1 MFGNK
6 MDKIAMLADKN
17 DAVKL
22 LGMLNDK
29 DEKVVL
35 APIDALGR
43 CNGDDAFNA
52 LVPLVLTPAPM
63 RAHAVLALGKMG
75 LPKGPHLPAAS
86 AGSRKRAKC
95 ANHGPTAL
103 QRAGC
108 QAVTVFLT
116 KATACLNGQRGF
128 LFVFVSK
135 RSKIVT

>member
-6 MDKIAMLADKN
+6 MDKIAKLADKN

-35 APIDALGR
+35 AAIDALGR

-52 LVPLVLTPAPM
+52 LVPLV
-63 RAHAVLALGKMG
+63 HN
-75 LPKGPHLPAAS
+75 AS
-86 AGSRKRAKC
+86 ADVRTHAGHR
-95 ANHGPTAL
+95 P

-108 QAVTVFLT
+108 QAVTVFPT
-116 KATACLNGQRGF
+116 KAAC
-128 LFVFVSK
+128 
-135 RSKIVT
+135 RSGTWLLLRFRLKTFKKL